1 VIVNQATL
9 MSQTITFTPPPSPV
23 TYGVSP
29 IALSATGGASDN
41 PVIFSIL
48 SGPGSIT
55 GNTLTITGVGTVV
68 VAANQAGNS
77 SYTAAAQVTQS
88 VIVNQATLMS
98 QTITLTP
105 PPSPV
110 TYGVS
115 PITLSATGGGSG
127 NPVIFS
133 ILSGPGSITGNTL
146 TITGVGT
153 VVVAAN
159 QAGNANYAAAAQV
172 TGSVTVNQAGNITTT
187 VVQHAF
193 AGDASG
199 CNARLTC
206 TLSTTAGVTKLSQ
219 AIGSGHLLLL
229 TIVGEG
235 TSNFPVPGTPSCNS
249 SGCGTWV
256 HLSGGNNGA
265 GYCANQFLIETGHR
279 FFTDCWGVYSTTS
292 GSTSLTVPFTDS
304 AGASDIT
311 NMDLFLIELSCS
323 GPCTNNT
330 LDVQASVQLASSN
343 CTSCTGP
350 SLTLSGSNDVV
361 IQVASFQE
369 NYAGIG
375 SPYDIED
382 ADTNSANAVAYRLNT
397 NSGNAA
403 TWGQSPAGGGIFSAY
418 AISIV
423 P

>member
-1 VIVNQATL
+1 VV
-9 MSQTITFTPPPSPV
+9 
-23 TYGVSP
+23 
-29 IALSATGGASDN
+29 
-41 PVIFSIL
+41 FSVL
-48 SGPGSIT
+48 SGPGSVS

-68 VAANQAGNS
+68 VAANQAGNANYS
-77 SYTAAAQVTQS
+77 AAAQVTQS
-88 VIVNQATLMS
+88 VIVNQTTLIS
-98 QTITLTP
+98 QTIAFTP

-133 ILSGPGSITGNTL
+133 VLSGPGSVSGNTL

-159 QAGNANYAAAAQV
+159 QAGNASYSAAAQV
-172 TGSVTVNQAGNITTT
+172 TESVIVNQATSIVTA

-199 CNARLTC
+199 CNEGLTC
-206 TLSTTAGVTKLSQ
+206 TLSNTAGVSKLSQ
-219 AIGSGHLLLL
+219 PIGSGHLLLL

-235 TSNFPVPGTPSCNS
+235 TNNFPVPGTPSCNS

-256 HLSGGNNGA
+256 HLSGGNNGSSS
-265 GYCANQFLIETGHR
+265 CANQYLIQSSHH
-279 FFTDCWGVYSTTS
+279 FFTDCWAVYSTTS

-304 AGASDIT
+304 GGASDIT
-311 NMDLFLIELSCS
+311 NMDLFLIEMSCS
-323 GPCTNNT
+323 GACTHNS
-330 LDVQASVQLASSN
+330 LDAQASVQLPSSD

-361 IQVASFQE
+361 MQVACFQE
-369 NYAGIG
+369 NYASIG
-375 SPYDIED
+375 SPYTLED
-382 ADTNSANAVAYRLNT
+382 VDTNSGNAVAYRLNT
-397 NSGNAA
+397 NAGSAA
-403 TWGQSPAGGGIFSAY
+403 TWGQSPTGGGIFSAY
-418 AISIV
+418 AISIA